1 MEQNCQICQKE
12 FGRVANDHTTKSH
25 LQDYLSDT
33 IESYEREQYNHG
45 NSDFAKEQFEKI
57 AELEKQINEV
67 DN

>member
-33 IESYEREQYNHG
+33 I
-45 NSDFAKEQFEKI
+45 
-57 AELEKQINEV
+57 
-67 DN
+67 